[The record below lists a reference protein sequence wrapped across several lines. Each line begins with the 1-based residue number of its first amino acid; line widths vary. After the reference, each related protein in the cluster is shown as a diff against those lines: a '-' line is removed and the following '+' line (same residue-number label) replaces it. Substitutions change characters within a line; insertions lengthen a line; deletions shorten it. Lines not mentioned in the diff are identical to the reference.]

1 MKPKTA
7 EIMLK
12 MKQAKL
18 SRAERETAKAKK
30 RLDTAKNASK
40 KLTSLSNEIR
50 KETSSGVHDSVSFK
64 ATFQYSDVLSAHSA
78 QAQEQI
84 KQLETVH
91 KEQVK
96 IQNTARIQKDG
107 AEKLRDKVVKKEKL
121 RKEKLREM
129 RRPPRINKKD
139 DDDYS

>member
-18 SRAERETAKAKK
+18 SRAERDTAKAKK

-40 KLTSLSNEIR
+40 KLTKMSTEIR

-64 ATFQYSDVLSAHSA
+64 ATFQYSDLLSDHSA

-84 KQLETVH
+84 KQLEHVH
-91 KEQVK
+91 KEHVK

-107 AEKLRDKVVKKEKL
+107 AEKLRDKVVKKEKA

-129 RRPPRINKKD
+129 RRPPRINKQESD
-139 DDDYS
+139 EYS